1 MLKVVCFG
9 EALVDLLSDRIAGV
23 DAGSADA
30 SGEVEQFR
38 KFPGGAPA
46 NAAVAVARL
55 GGEAYFA
62 GMLGEDLFGRFL
74 FDALQAQGVKT
85 DYVRFT
91 GEAKTALA
99 FVSLD
104 KTGERSFEFY
114 RPPAADLCFRPEHF
128 AEETFAGPGI
138 LHLCSN
144 SLTDAGIASTTLQA
158 AEAAQARGWLVSV
171 DVNLRH
177 NLWHGGAAD
186 SERVLELVQRAD
198 IVKMSREERDYLA
211 ADNKLHELHEQLLQ
225 QRPQLLLIT
234 DGPQPLQWIST
245 GGQGEVQP
253 PQTVT
258 VDTTA
263 AGDAFIGGLIY
274 QLAKQRVSPATLV
287 DWLKST
293 EFEQAL
299 QFACA
304 CGAHAASRPG
314 AFPSLPSQQSLEEFL
329 SARSH
334 HV

>member
-9 EALVDLLSDRIAGV
+9 EALVDLLSDRIAGKGK
-23 DAGSADA
+23 AGG
-30 SGEVEQFR
+30 GEEQFR

-62 GMLGEDLFGRFL
+62 GMLGDDLFGRFL
-74 FDALQAQGVKT
+74 LDALKAQGVKT

-91 GEAKTALA
+91 DEAKTALA

-104 KTGERSFEFY
+104 ESGERSFEFY

-128 AEETFAGPGI
+128 PPEAFAGHGI

-144 SLTDAGIASTTLQA
+144 SLTDADIATTTLHA
-158 AEAAQARGWLVSV
+158 AETAQAQGWLVSV

-177 NLWHGGAAD
+177 NLWQSGAAD
-186 SERVLELVQRAD
+186 SERVLALVQRAD
-198 IVKMSREERDYLA
+198 IVKMSHEERDYLA
-211 ADNKLHELHEQLLQ
+211 TDNRLHELHEQLLQ

-234 DGPQPLQWIST
+234 DGPNPLQWIRA
-245 GGQGEVQP
+245 GGHGQVQP
-253 PQTVT
+253 PQTIA

-274 QLAKQRVSPATLV
+274 QLARQHVAPATLEA
-287 DWLKST
+287 WSKSA
-293 EFEQAL
+293 EFDKAL

-304 CGAHAASRPG
+304 CGAHAASKAG
-314 AFPSLPSQQSLEEFL
+314 AFPSLPDQQSLDAFL

-334 HV
+334 HA